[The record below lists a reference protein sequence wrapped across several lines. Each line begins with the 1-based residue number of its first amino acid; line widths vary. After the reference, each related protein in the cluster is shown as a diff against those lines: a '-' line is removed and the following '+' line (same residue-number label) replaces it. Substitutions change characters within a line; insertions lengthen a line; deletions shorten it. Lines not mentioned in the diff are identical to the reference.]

1 MSVWF
6 AIIWIFAVI
15 RVVFSPFF
23 LVGRRMLSGVFIIF
37 LLWVGIGIGV
47 HAFRRQEFAQRYT
60 NATINRQTLET
71 QKTTLLQLEKEHPTA
86 RDVLLHLASL
96 SYQLGETT
104 AFEDYLRRAQE
115 VDPNNQQVGLLSSF
129 MSNK

>member
-6 AIIWIFAVI
+6 AIIWVFAVI

-23 LVGRRMLSGVFIIF
+23 LVGKKMFSGVFIVF

-47 HAFRRQEFAQRYT
+47 HAFRRQEFAQKHT
-60 NATINRQTLET
+60 NATINRQSLET
-71 QKTTLLQLEKEHPTA
+71 QKTALLQLEKDHPTA

-96 SYQLGETT
+96 SYQLGDTPS
-104 AFEDYLRRAQE
+104 FENYLRRAQQI
-115 VDPNNQQVGLLSSF
+115 DPNNQLVGLLSSF
-129 MSNK
+129 TNNK